1 MAQREYCYASIKGV
15 HQSVVVLPTVR
26 DMLCVK
32 LNKVNIC
39 NYTAGGSGAGG
50 EVVRGVEWKGEN
62 YLNKD

>member
-26 DMLCVK
+26 DMLCVI

-39 NYTAGGSGAGG
+39 NYTAGSRGAGG
-50 EVVRGVEWKGEN
+50 EVVRGVE
-62 YLNKD
+62 